1 MGNGPSTTNTTVQEA
16 ISNIMMNVLVSNTQN
31 CSSTSSIVQSISA
44 SAGNNSAIV
53 ISDNK
58 IDSTIKSQ
66 LTCLM
71 TAQLTQSSLSQIQSQ
86 LQNSIANSTIMFPNI
101 TSATTNNNLKQ
112 SFASYVS
119 TNVNMS
125 NVLAAAQQANID
137 QEIIA
142 SGGNNSSIIISGND
156 MTAGMDIFTQAC
168 TDAATTA
175 LQNFASSVIGSGT
188 ATTEE
193 VNALKPFADTAISL
207 GNNLADIASS
217 GFNAMS
223 STAKFGMFM
232 MVMVAI
238 IFIAMN
244 TKMKDMVLGIFNR
257 KKGSSESKHNV
268 PKLTTDQLLTRS
280 GDIQKYADE
289 QRNKQQAQ
297 HQQQLQ
303 TQTTQVNTEPFN
315 ATQLTAA
322 GLQVSHEGPLGGS
335 KIITGNP

>member
-1 MGNGPSTTNTTVQEA
+1 MGNGPSTTNTTVQDA
-16 ISNIMMNVLVSNTQN
+16 VSNIMMNILVSNTQN

-86 LQNSIANSTIMFPNI
+86 LQNSIANSTIMFPNV

-125 NVLAAAQQANID
+125 NVLATAQQANI
-137 QEIIA
+137 QQQIVA

-156 MTAGMDIFTQAC
+156 MQAGMDIFTQAC
-168 TDAATTA
+168 TQAATNA

-188 ATTEE
+188 ASTEE
-193 VNALKPFADTAISL
+193 VNALQPFADTAMSIGHDVS
-207 GNNLADIASS
+207 NIATS

-232 MVMVAI
+232 MMMVI
-238 IFIAMN
+238 VIFIAIN
-244 TKMKDMVLGIFNR
+244 TKIKDMVLGVFSK
-257 KKGSSESKHNV
+257 KKGSNDSINNV
-268 PKLTTDQLLTRS
+268 PKLTTEQLLTRS
-280 GDIQKYADE
+280 GDLQKYSEDQKA
-289 QRNKQQAQ
+289 RQQAR
-297 HQQQLQ
+297 QQQLP
-303 TQTTQVNTEPFN
+303 TQLTSVSSEPLN
-315 ATQLTAA
+315 ATQLVAM
-322 GLQVSHEGPLGGS
+322 GLPVSHEHVSGGS